1 MYGENG
7 ALQHLK
13 SGKSFYKVFF
23 LATKTDGQKRQV
35 ITEGQS
41 IKEFRLLNKYGY
53 EWTGHLFSPREWNHT
68 SRKEYDKRR
77 ICFYLLI
84 LRAA

>member
-53 EWTGHLFSPREWNHT
+53 E
-68 SRKEYDKRR
+68 
-77 ICFYLLI
+77 
-84 LRAA
+84 